1 MKHENKLL
9 LPLWIIVIFLWFVW
23 LYIWKSILV
32 TLIFTGILLFIF
44 TGLYSFFYTYFK
56 SQIVSYV
63 LSGWIFLLFFWVIW
77 FIISSQIDTFSDDIS
92 RVWDGFSSLTGQYSF
107 LSNYLQDFDIK
118 SILSKIDFAG
128 IGKWA
133 LSLISGIIWGL
144 STVWILL
151 IFLMLEKHSFA
162 KKFKKIFG
170 KKSEGK
176 LTQIYRKIYNDMN
189 LFFLSKFS
197 LALLNATVSWIIMF
211 FFGLEYA
218 LMFAL
223 LVFLLDFIPAVG
235 GIIALSLPFLYS
247 FTVFDS
253 SLTPFILLAC
263 MFIPQFISWNVL
275 EPKIMGNRL
284 NLSSFMILIALVFWS
299 SMWWLVGAFL
309 AVPLMAM
316 INIVC
321 ARFETTKWV
330 SILLSKNGKV

>member
-1 MKHENKLL
+1 MKYENKLL
-9 LPLWIIVIFLWFVW
+9 LPLWIIVVFLWFVG
-23 LYIWKSILV
+23 LYIGKSILV

-44 TGLYSFFYTYFK
+44 TGLYSFFYKYFK
-56 SQIVSYV
+56 NDIVSYA
-63 LSGWIFLLFFWVIW
+63 LSGWIFVLFFCLVG
-77 FIISSQIDTFSDDIS
+77 FIISSQIEAFSDDIP
-92 RVWDGFSSLTGQYSF
+92 RIWDGFTSLTGQYNF
-107 LSNYLQDFDIK
+107 LSGYIQNFDIK
-118 SILSKIDFAG
+118 SILSNIDFAG

-144 STVWILL
+144 STVGILL
-151 IFLMLEKHSFA
+151 IFLMLERNTLA
-162 KKFKKIFG
+162 NKFKIIFG
-170 KKSEGK
+170 KKSERK
-176 LTQIYRKIYNDMN
+176 LVEIYTKIYSDMN

-197 LALLNATVSWIIMF
+197 LALLNAAVSGIIMF

-235 GIIALSLPFLYS
+235 GIIALLLPFLFS

-253 SLTPFILLAC
+253 SVTPFILLAC
-263 MFIPQFISWNVL
+263 MFVPQFISGNVL

-321 ARFETTKWV
+321 ARFETTYWV
-330 SILLSKNGKV
+330 SVLLSKNGKV